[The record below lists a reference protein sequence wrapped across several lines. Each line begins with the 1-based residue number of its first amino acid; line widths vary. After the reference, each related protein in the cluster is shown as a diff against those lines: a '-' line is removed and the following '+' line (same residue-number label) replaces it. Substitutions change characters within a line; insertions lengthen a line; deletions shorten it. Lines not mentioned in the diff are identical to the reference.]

1 MFRFG
6 SELESLRSE
15 TCLSVNIRRCLAA
28 ELPVKLSCHLQTIPL
43 YIRRDIIKDWFISNL
58 SMDSLR
64 QLLPWSL
71 QKMLLFY
78 GSSADSQSVCC
89 VFSGQDGLALAAH
102 QLNVCKGS
110 QSSAVKLCCSW
121 SKWDAFLCK
130 KKKKFTVL
138 LLSFVMPLF
147 KYTNVAYENIFLQ
160 EFSK

>member
-6 SELESLRSE
+6 SELKWDLFIREI
-15 TCLSVNIRRCLAA
+15 LSRCLAA

-64 QLLPWSL
+64 RLLPWSL

-78 GSSADSQSVCC
+78 GSSADIQSVCC
-89 VFSGQDGLALAAH
+89 VFSGQDGLDLAAH
-102 QLNVCKGS
+102 QLDVCKGS

-121 SKWDAFLCK
+121 SKWDAFRL
-130 KKKKFTVL
+130 F
-138 LLSFVMPLF
+138 FFMPSF
-147 KYTNVAYENIFLQ
+147 KYTNVAYENSFQNRHIYKYKYMQNFRKL
-160 EFSK
+160 S